1 MVQWVRVVRAAVTS
15 GMGWLSWDQLQ
26 QVAIAHQWEQEL
38 GVPAPDE
45 AAEAGHHVIVLG
57 PIYLQVEQPVYIP

>member
-1 MVQWVRVVRAAVTS
+1 MAS
-15 GMGWLSWDQLQ
+15 GMGWLSWDQLR

-57 PIYLQVEQPVYIP
+57 PIYLWVEQPMYVP